1 MAIDLASRRLF
12 VAQLE
17 NEDHS
22 ELRSQPIGNS
32 VGDLC

>member
-17 NEDHS
+17 TEDHS
-22 ELRSQPIGNS
+22 EQRPQPIGTS